1 MEDHTPESLTAAR
14 KLRRKMSLPE
24 GLLWQR
30 LRQRPMGLKFR
41 NQHPLEK
48 MVVDFYCASRRL
60 VVEIDGISHGMGDNP
75 ARDLRRD
82 AFLRSLGYEVL
93 RILASNVLKDPVGV
107 AESIVSLCL
116 DRPPPSALRAAT
128 SPKGGDSF
136 SGAPH

>member
-24 GLLWQR
+24 GLLWQQ

-75 ARDLRRD
+75 ERDLRRNS
-82 AFLRSLGYEVL
+82 FLRSLGYRVL
-93 RILASNVLKDPVGV
+93 RILATEVLRDP
-107 AESIVSLCL
+107 AEIAASIVALCN
-116 DRPPPSALRAAT
+116 DIPPPSALRAAT
-128 SPKGGDSF
+128 SPRGGES
-136 SGAPH
+136 SGVAA

>member
-48 MVVDFYCASRRL
+48 RVVDFYCASRRL

-82 AFLRSLGYEVL
+82 AFLRALGYEVL